1 MSTTQ
6 SRAEI
11 FMMALESLS
20 KSEKRVVISRL
31 LEDEELRED
40 LIDIAVY
47 EQRKNEPSRPFS
59 EYLEGKQ
66 QRKN

>member
-1 MSTTQ
+1 ML
-6 SRAEI
+6 
-11 FMMALESLS
+11 ALESLS

-47 EQRKNEPSRPFS
+47 EQRKNEPTRPFS
-59 EYLEGKQ
+59 EYLKGKQ